1 MHAPFAMAVDRF
13 RPEYREAFVAF
24 SPDFAAGFY
33 DLVSQLGRAAHVR
46 VEGVENIPRGRAM
59 IIANH
64 TFGWDV
70 MLPMAA
76 VWHALHR
83 PVWALG
89 EHAWWKFP
97 FLRRIAAAVGTVDG
111 TPENVDRLLAHD
123 ELVLV
128 LPGGLREAVKPRE
141 LRYRLLWGH
150 RYGFVRAAIRNG
162 APIVPLACVG
172 ADDFFD
178 FVGNAYRRGQRWLR
192 RSGIPIPLPARVLP
206 IPHLSPLRFVFGEPI
221 APPPPGQAGDA
232 AAVRRLRHEVE
243 GAIHELLETELAR
256 RAGVDV
262 D

>member
-1 MHAPFAMAVDRF
+1 M
-13 RPEYREAFVAF
+13 AF
-24 SPDFAAGFY
+24 SPNVAQGFY
-33 DLVSQLGRAAHVR
+33 DVVSRLGKMAHVQ
-46 VEGVENIPRGRAM
+46 VQGVENIPSGRAM

-76 VWHALHR
+76 VWQTLHR

-89 EHAWWKFP
+89 EHAWWKVP
-97 FLRRIAAAVGTVDG
+97 FLRRVAAAVGTVDG
-111 TPENVDRLLAHD
+111 TPENADRLLAHD
-123 ELVLV
+123 ELVVV

-150 RYGFVRAAIRNG
+150 RYGFVRAAIRNR
-162 APIVPLACVG
+162 APIVPLACIG

-178 FVGNAYRRGQRWLR
+178 FVGDAYGRGQRWLR
-192 RSGIPIPLPARVLP
+192 RTGIPVPLPARLVP
-206 IPHLSPLRFVFGEPI
+206 IPHRAQLRFVFGEPI
-221 APPPPGQAGDA
+221 APPSVEQADDP

-243 GAIHELLETELAR
+243 GAIHELIETELAH